1 MLPGRLYVC
10 GPCVD
15 FAAAAEADPGG
26 RPPADLPEYSGV
38 LATAFIR
45 LLLWRPRLRGAARTV
60 PRNVRTA
67 RQHLGVGKGVAD
79 REVTYSNSP
88 T

>member
-1 MLPGRLYVC
+1 VRRWRCPRQFRPEYRWIDTPVAGELGLPLGNDGASKMLPGRLYVC

-38 LATAFIR
+38 LATACIR
-45 LLLWRPRLRGAARTV
+45 LLL
-60 PRNVRTA
+60 
-67 RQHLGVGKGVAD
+67 
-79 REVTYSNSP
+79 
-88 T
+88 